1 MHKGCIGI
9 FIFTCISKMLVWT
22 NWYSLLVPSLSN
34 HFGPPCFQ
42 DPSDKKVV
50 VCDEKLKVLF
60 AGRERVGFL
69 EIAKLLNP
77 HFVKWWGGAR
87 PLPGIELAYMV
98 GWLLVAGLEGARAL
112 GFGSLSWLARLCRM
126 LLLAFIS
133 SLQLVAWY
141 AVSVCGVLL
150 WFKFNHCP

>member
-1 MHKGCIGI
+1 VHKGCIGI

-77 HFVKWWGGAR
+77 HFVK
-87 PLPGIELAYMV
+87 
-98 GWLLVAGLEGARAL
+98 
-112 GFGSLSWLARLCRM
+112 
-126 LLLAFIS
+126 
-133 SLQLVAWY
+133 
-141 AVSVCGVLL
+141 
-150 WFKFNHCP
+150 